1 MDFND
6 RYRAVRKQRLCD
18 GLLRKGHVIKYF
30 KFNVCGINGCIK
42 KHNRMLHSEN
52 QMDEGN
58 QAVNVSAATINQSNE
73 DTTFF
78 R

>member
-1 MDFND
+1 M
-6 RYRAVRKQRLCD
+6 YQKQ
-18 GLLRKGHVIKYF
+18 
-30 KFNVCGINGCIK
+30 NQ
-42 KHNRMLHSEN
+42 MLHSEN